1 MTWPC
6 AGSKE
11 IWKNISPFFSKNEM
25 NFEFFYH
32 ADAGSLFTILSHSQL
47 LILLQYLS
55 TTTPYT
61 PLCLARHP
69 SKVYYWKL
77 SIAHKM
83 YCWEI
88 FWKPISRSLFLI
100 GLPYWKIEGHTCVRR
115 LLWFPNWFTWHFIST
130 WKDEKLFCGKK
141 NKHLA
146 HFSRKTHHQFK
157 LKLRSII

>member
-1 MTWPC
+1 MALRRIEGNLEEHLALLFKKRDELW
-6 AGSKE
+6 
-11 IWKNISPFFSKNEM
+11 I
-25 NFEFFYH
+25 FYH

-130 WKDEKLFCGKK
+130 WEDEKLFCGKK
-141 NKHLA
+141 TQTSST
-146 HFSRKTHHQFK
+146 FFFQEDQP
-157 LKLRSII
+157 SIQTQTSYII